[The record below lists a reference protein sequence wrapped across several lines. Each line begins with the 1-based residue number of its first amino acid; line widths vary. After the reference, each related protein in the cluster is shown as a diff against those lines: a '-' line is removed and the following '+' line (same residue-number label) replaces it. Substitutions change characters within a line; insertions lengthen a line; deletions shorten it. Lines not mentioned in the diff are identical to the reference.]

1 MKYVDSDA
9 ILREE
14 ENDNAMNISLNDF
27 SFVST
32 VNNIESI
39 NRKSSQINNDFKD
52 IVNTNFEIPKIKKK
66 KNLRE
71 IIFTGKNNVNYISIL
86 STKQFAVGINDT
98 IKTYLF
104 NLFIFSEFI
113 NPKIIEKDER
123 VNLYFIE
130 KNKHL
135 LSFHYNS
142 KEVLKNLNLSSDKE
156 SLIIDFMKEIN
167 YFFQQNDYIEMELQ
181 NEKFKNK
188 VVCLMYI
195 TIIFSFFLSFLLI
208 FLISKAENNI
218 IIILLIILLM
228 ILFIITIIFLIFS
241 IYKYI
246 NLDLYILY
254 NQINFMIKKY
264 NQINNIID
272 KWNKS
277 KFESLRL
284 NVSVPISLNYIQ
296 FNLDPFQRIEIKH
309 IEMKKIKEKFYPNNK
324 ISEMKLLEFQNI
336 KELFNYD
343 NDN

>member
-86 STKQFAVGINDT
+86 RTKQFAVGINDT

-156 SLIIDFMKEIN
+156 SLIIEFMKEIN

-188 VVCLMYI
+188 VVGSMYI
-195 TIIFSFFLSFLLI
+195 TIILFFFWPFFVI
-208 FLISKAENNI
+208 FLISKGNSI
-218 IIILLIILLM
+218 IIIIFIILIM
-228 ILFIITIIFLIFS
+228 IFFIITIIFLIFS
-241 IYKYI
+241 IYIYI

-264 NQINNIID
+264 KQINNIID

-309 IEMKKIKEKFYPNNK
+309 IEMKKIKEKFYPNNR

>member
-1 MKYVDSDA
+1 
-9 ILREE
+9 
-14 ENDNAMNISLNDF
+14 
-27 SFVST
+27 
-32 VNNIESI
+32 
-39 NRKSSQINNDFKD
+39 
-52 IVNTNFEIPKIKKK
+52 
-66 KNLRE
+66 
-71 IIFTGKNNVNYISIL
+71 
-86 STKQFAVGINDT
+86 
-98 IKTYLF
+98 
-104 NLFIFSEFI
+104 
-113 NPKIIEKDER
+113 
-123 VNLYFIE
+123 
-130 KNKHL
+130 
-135 LSFHYNS
+135 
-142 KEVLKNLNLSSDKE
+142 
-156 SLIIDFMKEIN
+156 MKEIN

-188 VVCLMYI
+188 VVGSMYI
-195 TIIFSFFLSFLLI
+195 TIILFFFWPFFVI
-208 FLISKAENNI
+208 FLISKGNSI
-218 IIILLIILLM
+218 IIIIFIILIM
-228 ILFIITIIFLIFS
+228 IFFIITIIFLIFS

-309 IEMKKIKEKFYPNNK
+309 IEMKKIKEKFYPNNR

>member
-1 MKYVDSDA
+1 MKYVDSDT

-32 VNNIESI
+32 VNNIESL
-39 NRKSSQINNDFKD
+39 NRKSIQLNNDIKD

-188 VVCLMYI
+188 VVCSMYFS
-195 TIIFSFFLSFLLI
+195 IIFFFFWPFLLI
-208 FLISKAENNI
+208 FLISQTKDI
-218 IIILLIILLM
+218 IKIILIILLM
-228 ILFIITIIFLIFS
+228 IGFIITLIFLIFS

-254 NQINFMIKKY
+254 NQINYMIKKY

-309 IEMKKIKEKFYPNNK
+309 IEMKTIKEKFYPNNR